1 MKFKEIFDKEI
12 IIESHVRK
20 SLKIFYEI
28 NLKLVKPKE
37 EKKEEPA
44 QEQPKNEPEQQ
55 PNTQEPI
62 SNPEPAAETQT
73 LEPAPQTPVP
83 QETPQSSGFEDAL
96 ASVVTEEEDEKII
109 RKEEGEVELTPSQ
122 KDNIQSFEDILDILS
137 KIKKE
142 GKELLDEF
150 SSEVITL
157 CAYQNFN
164 EIKNKVD
171 KSSKI
176 FIEFYFGYKK
186 DDSIGVRFS
195 KRENSDTLTSTMLVD
210 NEIVSAKFSIDKVN
224 QKIVEYRNYEA
235 NKIK

>member
-12 IIESHVRK
+12 IIESHIRK
-20 SLKIFYEI
+20 NLKIFYEI

-37 EKKEEPA
+37 EKKEEST

-55 PNTQEPI
+55 LNNPEPI
-62 SNPEPAAETQT
+62 SNPEPAEAQIPATQA
-73 LEPAPQTPVP
+73 PAS
-83 QETPQSSGFEDAL
+83 QEIPQSSGFEDAL
-96 ASVVTEEEDEKII
+96 ASVVTEEEDEEIT

-122 KDNIQSFEDILDILS
+122 KDNIQSFEDIIDILS

-150 SSEVITL
+150 SSEVVTL
-157 CAYQNFN
+157 CASQNFN

-171 KSSKI
+171 KSSRI

-224 QKIVEYRNYEA
+224 QKIIEYRNYEA

>member
-20 SLKIFYEI
+20 NLKIFYEI

-62 SNPEPAAETQT
+62 SNPEPAETQI
-73 LEPAPQTPVP
+73 PATQAQVP

-96 ASVVTEEEDEKII
+96 ASVVTEEEDEEII

>member
-12 IIESHVRK
+12 ITESHVRK

-37 EKKEEPA
+37 EKQEEPT

-62 SNPEPAAETQT
+62 SNPEPAAETQI
-73 LEPAPQTPVP
+73 PAPQAPTP
-83 QETPQSSGFEDAL
+83 QETPQSYGFEDAL

-157 CAYQNFN
+157 CASQNFN

-171 KSSKI
+171 KSSRI

-224 QKIVEYRNYEA
+224 QKIIEYRNYEA
-235 NKIK
+235 NKTK